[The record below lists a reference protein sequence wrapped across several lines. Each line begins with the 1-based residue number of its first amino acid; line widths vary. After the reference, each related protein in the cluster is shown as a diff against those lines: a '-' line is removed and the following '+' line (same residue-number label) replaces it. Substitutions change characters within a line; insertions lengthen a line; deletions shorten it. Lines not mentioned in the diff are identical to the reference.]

1 MVSIDDR
8 LNEFEQLIHIAMR
21 QSNRWMPCPAVS
33 KQQFL
38 LLATLSGNSRMT
50 VSELAEE
57 LSLSPSA
64 TTIAI
69 NRLVRDG
76 RIIRTRDDT
85 DRRVVWVELSEL
97 GRDTVIELRQRRKM
111 ILQAMLVNLS
121 HDETEQFVTTFRK
134 MLSNAKDLG

>member
-8 LNEFEQLIHIAMR
+8 LNEFEQLIHTALR
-21 QSNRWMPCPAVS
+21 QSNKWMPCPAVS

-38 LLATLSGNSRMT
+38 LLVTLLGNSRMT

-64 TTIAI
+64 TTIAV

-76 RIIRTRDDT
+76 RVCRTRDVT
-85 DRRVVWVELSEL
+85 DRRVVWVELTEL
-97 GRDTVIELRQRRKM
+97 GRDTVNELRQRRKM
-111 ILQAMLVNLS
+111 ILQAMLANLS
-121 HDETEQFVTTFRK
+121 QEETEQFVVTFRK
-134 MLSNAKDLG
+134 MLSNVKELG